1 MSRGDIKVFSCR
13 SGKSFSKRIIN
24 ELNKLLESSGNK
36 VSLGKYNC
44 MDFADGEVRSKI
56 DETVRGKDTYL
67 IQQIVDP
74 SGRKVNDNIMEMLF
88 AANAIIKSQP
98 AFLTLVVPYLA
109 YSRQDRPIDREAA
122 SASCLSDLIKT
133 AGVNSVMTMDVH
145 ADQISGMYKKMGFDN
160 MRASKVLIPHIMEN
174 MELEDTVVISPD
186 AGGAKRADYF
196 AKKLK
201 TKMAVMH
208 KNRDYDKA
216 NTVNKTELIGHVGG
230 KKGLI
235 IDDIVDTGGSIVNA
249 VKELYYKGIT
259 SVTVA
264 CSHALLNG
272 DAKKKLSRLHRDGKL
287 EYLVTTDTVI
297 HKKKSSWLKEV
308 SVSHLF
314 ANAIY
319 NMNNNLSVS
328 ELYN

>member
-1 MSRGDIKVFSCR
+1 MHRGEIKVFSCR
-13 SGKSFSKRIIN
+13 SGKSFSLRVIK
-24 ELNKLLESSGNK
+24 ELNKILEISANK
-36 VSLGKYNC
+36 VSLGNYAC
-44 MDFADGEVRSKI
+44 ADFADGEVRSKI
-56 DETVRGKDTYL
+56 GETVRGKDIYL
-67 IQQIVDP
+67 IQQLVD
-74 SGRKVNDNIMEMLF
+74 SSNRSINDNIMEMLF

-98 AFLTLVVPYLA
+98 AFLTLVIPYLA
-109 YSRQDRPIDREAA
+109 YSRQDRPLDREAA

-133 AGVNSVMTMDVH
+133 VGVNSVMTMDVH
-145 ADQISGMYKKMGFDN
+145 ADQISGMYEKMGFDN
-160 MRASKVLIPHIMEN
+160 MRASKVLIPTIKEN
-174 MELEDTVVISPD
+174 INLEDVIVISPD

-208 KNRDYDKA
+208 KNRDYDKI
-216 NTVNKTELIGHVGG
+216 NTVNKTELIGSVGG

-249 VKELYYKGIT
+249 VKELYHKGAT
-259 SVTVA
+259 SITVA

-272 DAKKKLSRLHRDGKL
+272 NAKKNFSKLHKERKL
-287 EYLVTTDTVI
+287 EYLVTTDTVL
-297 HKKKSSWLKEV
+297 HKHKPFWLKEV

-319 NMNNNLSVS
+319 NMNNNISVS
-328 ELYN
+328 KLYN